1 MAQAGNGQSGNVQD
15 EMALVGKYKAGF
27 TGKVP
32 TEFSQPSA
40 FEIKPKYTG
49 EQGDAYG
56 YCKQESHPTPT
67 APGDG
72 TI

>member
-1 MAQAGNGQSGNVQD
+1 MAEGKVQN

-32 TEFSQPSA
+32 TEFSKPSA
-40 FEIKPKYTG
+40 FEIKPAFG
-49 EQGDAYG
+49 AEGAAREAYG
-56 YCKQESHPTPT
+56 YSGQASHPTPT
-67 APGDG
+67 APGKG